1 MKIKHLGMVN
11 ILAQREVVREL
22 VQHDLSAST
31 LAAVTLELL
40 QDQTKREALQAD
52 LASITT
58 MLGSGGAY
66 QRAAE
71 AVHHCSS

>member
-1 MKIKHLGMVN
+1 P
-11 ILAQREVVREL
+11 
-22 VQHDLSAST
+22 
-31 LAAVTLELL
+31 
-40 QDQTKREALQAD
+40 KREALQAD

-71 AVHHCSS
+71 AVHHCLS